1 MGCAVHGEGT
11 DKAAAE
17 RLLAKIR
24 TFVAEQL
31 TDDEAA
37 LFAALVAPAVAQ
49 AHRTDEASG
58 PGSDVDWR
66 PARCPRH
73 WPQPSGT
80 AESGSGGPSTGDQG
94 G

>member
-1 MGCAVHGEGT
+1 MGSAVHGDGT

-49 AHRTDEASG
+49 AYRTDEASG

-66 PARCPRH
+66 PDALPEALAAAVRN
-73 WPQPSGT
+73 
-80 AESGSGGPSTGDQG
+80 GGVRVVGLVDE
-94 G
+94 

>member
-1 MGCAVHGEGT
+1 VSTGAHGERN

-31 TDDEAA
+31 DDDEAA

-49 AHRTDEASG
+49 AYQVDDASG
-58 PGSDVDWR
+58 HGSDVDWR
-66 PARCPRH
+66 PNALPESLAAAVRDGGIRVE
-73 WPQPSGT
+73 GL
-80 AESGSGGPSTGDQG
+80 AEE
-94 G
+94 

>member
-1 MGCAVHGEGT
+1 VGTGAHEPGERN
-11 DKAAAE
+11 DRAAAE

-31 TDDEAA
+31 DDDEAA

-49 AHRTDEASG
+49 AYQVDDASG

-66 PARCPRH
+66 PNALP
-73 WPQPSGT
+73 
-80 AESGSGGPSTGDQG
+80 ESLAAAVRDGGVRVEGLG
-94 G
+94 E